1 MSRQARPVASSGPA
15 PVGRP
20 RARPRS
26 ALTQPGCDPAMA
38 LAALACWLLAGAAGS
53 YMFGTWLSSGGPGHQ
68 RSRRDGLP
76 PAVIF
81 THLSF
86 GALGLVAWVSY
97 VVTGQDWLAWTGVG
111 LLMPGIGLGICTVT
125 LWAPYPTP
133 PVPGAPLTDD
143 GLAKALSSEARA
155 SRLIN
160 EALASL
166 PAQQAPGRK
175 SRRHLAPL
183 IPAGHGIAAVATF
196 VLAVLSAISAR

>member
-1 MSRQARPVASSGPA
+1 MSRQARPVACSGPA
-15 PVGRP
+15 PVGRL

-38 LAALACWLLAGAAGS
+38 LAALACWLLAGAAGI

-97 VVTGQDWLAWTGVG
+97 VVTGQDWLAWTGAGPVSG
-111 LLMPGIGLGICTVT
+111 MLAAPPENAIG
-125 LWAPYPTP
+125 YR
-133 PVPGAPLTDD
+133 LTDE
-143 GLAKALSSEARA
+143 GLAKALSSEAHA

-166 PAQQAPGRK
+166 PAQQAPARK

-196 VLAVLSAISAR
+196 VLAVLSAINSR

>member
-1 MSRQARPVASSGPA
+1 
-15 PVGRP
+15 
-20 RARPRS
+20 
-26 ALTQPGCDPAMA
+26 MA
-38 LAALACWLLAGAAGS
+38 IAALACWLLAGAAGI

-68 RSRRDGLP
+68 RSRSDGLP

-81 THLSF
+81 THLGF
-86 GALGLVAWVSY
+86 GALGLVAWIGY

-133 PVPGAPLTDD
+133 PERGAPVADDAGPGGAGPASGMLATPAEGAIGHRLTDE
-143 GLAKALSSEARA
+143 GLARALSSEAQV
-155 SRLIN
+155 SKLIN
-160 EALASL
+160 EALAGL
-166 PAQQAPGRK
+166 PAHQAAART

-183 IPAGHGIAAVATF
+183 IPAGHGLAAVATF